1 MLNNWFRKFGKLRR
15 QKLPKLPKLPKPPK
29 LSMKGNL
36 IIISSPSGGG
46 KGTLIKEVLKT
57 TANIG
62 YSVSYTTRAMRVGE
76 ENGRDY
82 FFVSREE
89 FENLIENN
97 EFLEHATV
105 HGKFYGTSKTQV
117 NKDINKGRDVI
128 LEIDVQG
135 AENIM
140 KDFPEAVS
148 IFILPPTFE
157 ILRDR
162 LTARATETAE
172 NLALRLSNSFGE
184 VQKYVEFEYIVI
196 NDEKLRATI
205 DLQTI
210 ILAERLKRVRQTEA
224 IRDILDSFDISKFN
238 TVGD

>member
-1 MLNNWFRKFGKLRR
+1 
-15 QKLPKLPKLPKPPK
+15 
-29 LSMKGNL
+29 MKGNL

-46 KGTLIKEVLKT
+46 KGTLIKEILKT

-62 YSVSYTTRAMRVGE
+62 YSVSYTTRTMRDGE
-76 ENGRDY
+76 ENERDY
-82 FFVSREE
+82 FFVSHEE
-89 FENLIENN
+89 FENKISHHD
-97 EFLEHATV
+97 FLEYAVV
-105 HGKFYGTSKTQV
+105 HGNFYGTSKTQV
-117 NKDINKGRDVI
+117 NKDINNGRDVI

-148 IFILPPTFE
+148 IFILPPTYE

-162 LTARATETAE
+162 LTARATETHE
-172 NLALRLSNSFGE
+172 NLALRLRNSFGE
-184 VQKYVEFEYIVI
+184 VQKYQEFQYVVI
-196 NDEKLRATI
+196 NDEKVQATN

-224 IRDILDSFDISKFN
+224 IQGILDSFDISKFN